1 VYVRADQRCGV
12 TDREALEC
20 WAGLCAGG
28 RSDGYHLVR
37 LHEEDGQISNGYV
50 RVQLDELPRLSRIT
64 LRRPVDA
71 LVGMVPRTVRDPLA
85 VQSGSMLWVCVTG
98 TKSNGLL
105 ERFRPVPSIVL
116 REGDTSRRTAAW
128 PLRKALPYE
137 WLERANRR
145 LAHHLRAPK
154 VTCAPET
161 LLAPPGASV
170 MGERKTPT
178 PIVVERFEMDG
189 FLARDVVKRLR
200 DAPDPHAWR
209 DAA

>member
-1 VYVRADQRCGV
+1 M

-28 RSDGYHLVR
+28 RTEGYHLVR
-37 LHEEDGQISNGYV
+37 LHEEDDTVSNGYV

-71 LVGMVPRTVRDPLA
+71 LIGMVPRTVRDPMA
-85 VQSGSMLWVCVTG
+85 VHEGAMLWVCVTG
-98 TKSNGLL
+98 IRSNRIL
-105 ERFRPVPSIVL
+105 ERFKPVPSIVL

-128 PLRKALPYE
+128 PLRKRLAYE
-137 WLERANRR
+137 WLDRANRR
-145 LAHHLRAPK
+145 LAHYMHAPK
-154 VTCAPET
+154 VSCAPET
-161 LLAPPGASV
+161 LLAPPGALVQGDRRSAV
-170 MGERKTPT
+170 
-178 PIVVERFEMDG
+178 PIAVERFEMDG
-189 FLARDVVKRLR
+189 FLARDVVQRLR